1 MSAFSKTNA
10 IQKQREIAESTLP
23 PVAAHLASLALKD
36 GELQVLHS
44 QVLCMSYVRPA
55 RTAGGIILTE
65 KTQEEDRFQG
75 SIGLVIAM
83 GAGAFKDTAAVKF
96 NGDTLK
102 LHDWVLFRP
111 ADGLS
116 MFVNGNACRLFQD
129 ADIMM
134 KISNPELYW

>member
-1 MSAFSKTNA
+1 MANTNA

-23 PVAAHLASLALKD
+23 SREAHLAALALKD

-44 QVLCMSYVRPA
+44 QVLCITYVRPS
-55 RTAGGIILTE
+55 RTKGGIILTE

-83 GAGAFKDTAAVKF
+83 GSGAFKDTRAVQF

-102 LHDWVLFRP
+102 LHDWVLYRP

-116 MFVNGNACRLFQD
+116 MFVNGNQCRLFQD
-129 ADIMM
+129 SDILM
-134 KISNPELYW
+134 KIKTPELYW